1 MIASA
6 RKIKRTKQE
15 QLRQVESLNVKEI
28 QNIYNL
34 LFSQFKPVLDQLIP
48 AVTNL
53 QVVVA
58 LLKKKDLI
66 NDLEI
71 HLEMQRIHELEEMA
85 KKATIIDPNRKEKE
99 DEKKSVNP

>member
-6 RKIKRTKQE
+6 RKIKRTKNE
-15 QLRQVESLNVKEI
+15 QLRQVESLNANHIK
-28 QNIYNL
+28 YFYD
-34 LFSQFKPVLDQLIP
+34 LFLQFKTVLDQLIP

-53 QVVVA
+53 QVVVG
-58 LLKKKDLI
+58 LLKKKGLI

-71 HLEMQRIHELEEMA
+71 GLEMTRIQELEEMA